1 MLLMDNVVSNEFW
14 WLIFIVPLVSAT
26 LALAILLYV
35 IKSDGPLYYIY
46 SKETDDAIKALRRTY
61 LIRAVY

>member
-1 MLLMDNVVSNEFW
+1 MLLMNNVISNEFW

-26 LALAILLYV
+26 FALAILLYV

-46 SKETDDAIKALRRTY
+46 AKETDNAIKALKRTY